1 MASPGELQVAT
12 DCRPDSAGRCVTA
25 ENNFLI
31 SLHYTQ
37 HTALHHYYITHYK
50 WLNGWPTHTSSF
62 ITSEMRTD
70 PAEREELVT
79 EDGIE
84 RFLSQAGRQSLV
96 VRHRAGSRQH

>member
-31 SLHYTQ
+31 SLHYTP
-37 HTALHHYYITHYK
+37 HYTTTTLHITM

-62 ITSEMRTD
+62 ITSQLRTD